1 MGFGDYDKPGTVFQS
16 NAVHMRESMLI
27 QNRRYR
33 QQIWTT
39 LVGDKEKR
47 YRLLSSSLS
56 WVSSIDIGKLI

>member
-27 QNRRYR
+27 QNHRYR

-39 LVGDKEKR
+39 LVVDKEKR

-56 WVSSIDIGKLI
+56 